1 MTESLILEIGSYQL
15 GLVELIALILSGIV
29 AGFVNTIAGGGSIFT
44 LPALMLLGL
53 PADVANGTNRVGV
66 FIQSLVAVRGF
77 NRHGML
83 ATQAIVP
90 ILVPTVVGSLIGASV
105 ASFIPAD
112 ILKPVLI
119 VTMMIMTLIIVLKPN
134 TIPADNESPVS
145 LKENP
150 MGAVWLFVAGL
161 YGGFIQAG
169 VGFILLA
176 ALAGSLRYDLVRANA
191 LKMVCT
197 LVFGSVALAV
207 FVVQGQVKWIPGLIM
222 GLATIVGVQLSV
234 KFAINAQQKTL
245 KWFLLAMSLTVCIAA
260 LFK

>member
-1 MTESLILEIGSYQL
+1 MIDSITLEIGSYPM
-15 GLVELIALILSGIV
+15 GLIELLALILSGIV
-29 AGFVNTIAGGGSIFT
+29 AGFVNTLAGGGSIFT

-53 PADVANGTNRVGV
+53 PADIANGTNRVGV

-77 NRHGML
+77 NRHGLL

-90 ILVPTVVGSLIGASV
+90 ILIPTDIGSLIGATV
-105 ASFIPAD
+105 ASYVPAD

-119 VTMMIMTLIIVLKPN
+119 ITMMTMTLVIVLKPN
-134 TIPADNESPVS
+134 TIPAENETPVT
-145 LKENP
+145 LQENP
-150 MGAVWLFVAGL
+150 MGAVWLFIAGL

-176 ALAGSLRYDLVRANA
+176 ALAGSLRFDLIRANA
-191 LKMVCT
+191 LKMACT
-197 LVFGSVALAV
+197 LVFGSVALMV
-207 FVVQGQVKWIPGLIM
+207 FIVRDQVMWIPGLIM
-222 GLATIVGVQLSV
+222 GLATIIGVQLSV

-245 KWFLLAMSLTVCIAA
+245 KWFLLGMSLIVCIAA